1 MNVSDFIAR
10 RYLFARKSLGVINI
24 ISMVSASG
32 IAVGCAALIIILS
45 IYNGFDLL
53 VRNLNN
59 SYTADI
65 LVQPSEGKTLD
76 TRSAGFSEVAKF
88 PGIRAFCP
96 VIEENVFIQYEGRHV
111 VAAAKGVDSLYERT
125 TGLRKYLCEGSFELK
140 YGDIK
145 QMVLG
150 RTIALRLG
158 VSTSFVSP
166 LEVYFPDRNGKVD
179 MLDPMSSLHM
189 ERLFPGGIISLEQGF
204 DQKYVFLPI
213 ESMRSLLE
221 YESEAT
227 SVELYLTD
235 EGLNKNGFAKKA
247 LLDNVKRTL
256 GDGYTVKDKREQNQM
271 LYKLLKYEK
280 TAIYLIL
287 LFVVVIISFNIFSS
301 LSMLIIA
308 KRGDAMTLRSMG
320 AEKSLINNIF
330 LKEGLLVSAL
340 GIISGIVLGL
350 LVCWLQQKF
359 SLVKMPGNFVID
371 AYPVVVQ
378 WGDVALTALGVGL
391 IGYAVSLLA
400 KSQRL

>member
-1 MNVSDFIAR
+1 
-10 RYLFARKSLGVINI
+10 
-24 ISMVSASG
+24 
-32 IAVGCAALIIILS
+32 
-45 IYNGFDLL
+45 
-53 VRNLNN
+53 
-59 SYTADI
+59 
-65 LVQPSEGKTLD
+65 
-76 TRSAGFSEVAKF
+76 
-88 PGIRAFCP
+88 
-96 VIEENVFIQYEGRHV
+96 
-111 VAAAKGVDSLYERT
+111 
-125 TGLRKYLCEGSFELK
+125 
-140 YGDIK
+140 
-145 QMVLG
+145 MVLG

-287 LFVVVIISFNIFSS
+287 L
-301 LSMLIIA
+301 
-308 KRGDAMTLRSMG
+308 
-320 AEKSLINNIF
+320 IN
-330 LKEGLLVSAL
+330 
-340 GIISGIVLGL
+340 
-350 LVCWLQQKF
+350 
-359 SLVKMPGNFVID
+359 
-371 AYPVVVQ
+371 
-378 WGDVALTALGVGL
+378 
-391 IGYAVSLLA
+391 
-400 KSQRL
+400 